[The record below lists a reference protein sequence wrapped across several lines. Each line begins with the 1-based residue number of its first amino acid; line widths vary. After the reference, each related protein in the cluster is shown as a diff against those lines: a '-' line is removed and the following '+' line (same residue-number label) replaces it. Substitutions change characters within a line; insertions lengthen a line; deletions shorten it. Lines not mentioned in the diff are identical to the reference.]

1 MAICIARGDLQRLQ
15 SLQTLLGEVE
25 LAVSKLGF
33 DHPHTIYL
41 SDIFG
46 SERLTNEGHLHLHR
60 IFVAVLTNAMTL
72 KAKVDFTTR

>member
-1 MAICIARGDLQRLQ
+1 MAIPPHLGALEKFEHFKTLENSEEGLSRGDLQRLQ

-46 SERLTNEGHLHLHR
+46 SERLTNEGHLHLY
-60 IFVAVLTNAMTL
+60 
-72 KAKVDFTTR
+72 